1 MGMCFDTSRWLDMLW
16 REHLEV
22 SEPALELVQAGIQRQ
37 GAGFA
42 GFPADIHAR
51 LYLPRDPAE
60 LTDAPEWAMRL
71 HRLAPELGE
80 WGRLRSMCSRN
91 GFAAGIAAEAMLRE
105 LLPLVPDA
113 PEGKPA
119 GEPGQQDQEGDEKQQ
134 GQPGAPGKPGQP
146 DQPKPS
152 DADIRAALRAASRA
166 ARDAVQDAEQS
177 LDGVRHCLRLSTP
190 GSLTVTDSGPA
201 NLKAVREAF
210 GLLSKNPKLRRIAEL
225 AGRIE
230 RLAAAKR
237 KSEVKPGVGEVH
249 GIERTGDIGRLLPT
263 ELLALCHPK
272 LRTSMLVRLVQHQ
285 ALGYAVKSHETLG
298 RGPVVVLL
306 DESSSMA
313 EDGKDVWSKAVTLA
327 LLDTATRQKRAWH
340 LIAFNGSIVREIEV
354 QPRKASVADIVKAL
368 DRRCAGGTDLNAP
381 IMRAVDIIRGSRTMA
396 KAVVVAIT
404 DGEDELEPVTVEAA
418 HALSKTEG
426 VSWMVVAVG
435 PVGGETCGTSLG
447 PIATTMT
454 RVTDVGDLEAV
465 LPVVGLDGR

>member
-1 MGMCFDTSRWLDMLW
+1 MLYDTSRWLDLLW

-22 SEPALELVQAGIQRQ
+22 SEPALELVQAGIQKQ

-51 LYLPRDPAE
+51 LYLPSDPAE
-60 LTDAPEWAMRL
+60 LADAPEWAMRL

-80 WGRLRSMCSRN
+80 WGRLRAMCARN
-91 GFAAGIAAEAMLRE
+91 GFAAGIAAEAMLKE

-119 GEPGQQDQEGDEKQQ
+119 GEPGQQDQEGGDEKQQ
-134 GQPGAPGKPGQP
+134 GQPEQP
-146 DQPKPS
+146 TPS

-166 ARDAVQDAEQS
+166 ARDAVQDAEQG
-177 LDGVRHCLRLSTP
+177 LDGVRHVLRLSTP

-237 KSEVKPGVGEVH
+237 KSEIKPGVSEVH
-249 GIERTGDIGRLLPT
+249 GIERTGDIARLLPS
-263 ELLALCHPK
+263 ELLAMCHPK

-285 ALGYAVKSHETLG
+285 ALGYAVKSRETLG

-340 LIAFNGSIVREIEV
+340 LIAFNGSVVREVEV
-354 QPRKASVADIVKAL
+354 QPGKANVADIVKAL
-368 DRRCAGGTDLNAP
+368 DHRCAGGTDFDAP
-381 IMRAVDIIRGSRTMA
+381 ILRAVDIIRGSRTMA
-396 KAVVVAIT
+396 KADVAVIT
-404 DGEDELEPVTVEAA
+404 DGEDTLEPATVEAA
-418 HALSKTEG
+418 QALSKAEG
-426 VSWMVVAVG
+426 VNWMVVAVG
-435 PVGGETCGTSLG
+435 LVGGETCGTSLG

-454 RVTDVGDLEAV
+454 HVTDIGDLKAV

>member
-1 MGMCFDTSRWLDMLW
+1 
-16 REHLEV
+16 
-22 SEPALELVQAGIQRQ
+22 
-37 GAGFA
+37 
-42 GFPADIHAR
+42 
-51 LYLPRDPAE
+51 
-60 LTDAPEWAMRL
+60 MRL

-80 WGRLRSMCSRN
+80 WGRLRAMCARN
-91 GFAAGIAAEAMLRE
+91 GFAAGIGAEVMLKE

-119 GEPGQQDQEGDEKQQ
+119 RGPGQQDQEGGDEKQQ
-134 GQPGAPGKPGQP
+134 GQPEQP
-146 DQPKPS
+146 TPS

-210 GLLSKNPKLRRIAEL
+210 GLLSKNPKFRRIAEL
-225 AGRIE
+225 AGRLE

-237 KSEVKPGVGEVH
+237 KSEIKPGVGEVH
-249 GIERTGDIGRLLPT
+249 GIERTGDLARLLPS

-285 ALGYAVKSHETLG
+285 ALGYAVKSHETQG

-313 EDGKDVWSKAVTLA
+313 EDGKDTWSKAVTLA

-340 LIAFNGSIVREIEV
+340 LIAFNGSIVREVEV
-354 QPRKASVADIVKAL
+354 QPGKASVVDIVKAL
-368 DRRCAGGTDLNAP
+368 DHRCMGGTDFDGP
-381 IMRAVDIIRGSRTMA
+381 VMRAVDIIRSSKTMR
-396 KAVVVAIT
+396 KADVVAIT

-418 HALSKTEG
+418 QSLSKAEG
-426 VSWMVVAVG
+426 VSWLVVAVG

-454 RVTDVGDLEAV
+454 RVTDVGDLKAV
-465 LPVVGLDGR
+465 LPVVGLDGH

>member
-1 MGMCFDTSRWLDMLW
+1 MLYDTSRWLDMLW
-16 REHLEV
+16 QEHLEV
-22 SEPALELVQAGIQRQ
+22 SEPARELVQQGIAKQ
-37 GAGFA
+37 GAPFA
-42 GFPADIHAR
+42 GFPADLHAR

-80 WGRLRSMCSRN
+80 WGRLRAMCARN
-91 GFAAGIAAEAMLRE
+91 GFAAGIGAEVMLKE

-119 GEPGQQDQEGDEKQQ
+119 RGPGQQDQEGGDEKQQ
-134 GQPGAPGKPGQP
+134 GQPEQP
-146 DQPKPS
+146 TPS

-210 GLLSKNPKLRRIAEL
+210 GLLSKNPKFRRIAEL
-225 AGRIE
+225 AGRLE

-237 KSEVKPGVGEVH
+237 KSEIKPGVGEVH
-249 GIERTGDIGRLLPT
+249 GIERTGDLARLLPS

-285 ALGYAVKSHETLG
+285 ALGYAVKSHETQG

-313 EDGKDVWSKAVTLA
+313 EDGKDTWSKAVTLA

-340 LIAFNGSIVREIEV
+340 LIAFNGSIVREVEV
-354 QPRKASVADIVKAL
+354 QPGKASVVDIVKAL
-368 DRRCAGGTDLNAP
+368 DHRCMGGTDFDGP
-381 IMRAVDIIRGSRTMA
+381 VMRAVDIIRSSKTMR
-396 KAVVVAIT
+396 KADVVAIT

-418 HALSKTEG
+418 QSLSKAEG
-426 VSWMVVAVG
+426 VSWLVVAVG

-454 RVTDVGDLEAV
+454 RVTDVGDLKAV
-465 LPVVGLDGR
+465 LPVVGLDGH